1 MVLYKIHFNY
11 IQRQLMLKLV
21 SLIQF
26 IFNIHFKYYM
36 IINNYKVINIKDNL
50 VIQ

>member
-11 IQRQLMLKLV
+11 IQLQLMLKLV
-21 SLIQF
+21 LLNQF

-36 IINNYKVINIKDNL
+36 IINNYKVVNTKDNL

>member
-21 SLIQF
+21 LLIQF

-50 VIQ
+50 VIL

>member
-1 MVLYKIHFNY
+1 MALCKIHFNY
-11 IQRQLMLKLV
+11 IQLQLMLKSVL
-21 SLIQF
+21 LNQF

-36 IINNYKVINIKDNL
+36 IINNYKVVNIKDNL